1 MTCYIYLSSKSLMS
15 FNYLLAVIILPIQVL
30 CRGKVNSIR
39 MAGGR
44 KTTRSATVCCTPRSF
59 LWEMD
64 YLIYF
69 LKNSMMVRH
78 ESNESVAQL

>member
-1 MTCYIYLSSKSLMS
+1 MTCYIYLSRKSLMS

-44 KTTRSATVCCTPRSF
+44 KPRGAQQF
-59 LWEMD
+59 
-64 YLIYF
+64 
-69 LKNSMMVRH
+69 
-78 ESNESVAQL
+78 VALLVVFCGRWIISYTF